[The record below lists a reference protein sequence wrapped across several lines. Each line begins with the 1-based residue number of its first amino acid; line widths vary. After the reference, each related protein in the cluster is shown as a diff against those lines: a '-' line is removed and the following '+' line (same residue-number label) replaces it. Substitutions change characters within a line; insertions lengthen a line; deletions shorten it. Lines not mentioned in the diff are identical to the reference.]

1 MAWIE
6 VHQTLPTH
14 RKIKKLKRLLKIK
27 TPQAVGHVVMLW
39 LWSIDNAPDGN
50 LSPADIEDIAEAAE
64 WSGNA
69 EKFVSAL
76 TDAGFVDDDMHLHD
90 WGEYAGRLMDQREE
104 RRKKERDRKA
114 QYRAKKRA
122 EKEDKPDEDMP
133 DLQDS
138 PEHVPRDSPVD
149 DGTVPP
155 LPNLTKPN
163 PTRPDISSPHT
174 TAPAGAETA
183 PVPAPDLEPAG
194 APEET
199 EPQLSKVMQ
208 AVRAVN
214 SGKDDPLVNPELA
227 RVMSFY
233 MNRVNATP
241 SQTSIEE
248 LGAFAEV
255 MDADVIIKAM
265 EYALDEHKAIW
276 SYIRGTL
283 RAYQGRGIRTMAD
296 LQRAN
301 DEFEKAKKRREDTHN
316 ASTRRNYQGRGDD
329 GATPADSDPIR
340 GFHTEP

>member
-1 MAWIE
+1 MNGVNAMAWIE
-6 VHQTLPTH
+6 LHQTLPTH
-14 RKIKKLKRLLKIK
+14 RKIKKLKRILKIK

-39 LWSIDNAPDGN
+39 LWSIDNAPDGD

-64 WSGNA
+64 WTGSA
-69 EKFVSAL
+69 EKFTSAL
-76 TDAGFVDDDMHLHD
+76 KEAGFVDDDMHLHD

-122 EKEDKPDEDMP
+122 EREDKPDEDIP
-133 DLQDS
+133 DG
-138 PEHVPRDSPVD
+138 RDSPAPVPWD
-149 DGTVPP
+149 SPPKSGTVPP
-155 LPNLTKPN
+155 LPNLTVPDQ
-163 PTRPDISSPHT
+163 TIPDISSPHT
-174 TAPAGAETA
+174 PAPAGTETG
-183 PVPAPDLEPAG
+183 PTPE
-194 APEET
+194 PEE
-199 EPQLSKVMQ
+199 EPQLSKAMQ
-208 AVRAVN
+208 AVQAVV
-214 SGKDDPLVNPELA
+214 SGKDDPLADTELG

-248 LGAFAEV
+248 LGAFSEV

-283 RAYQGRGIRTMAD
+283 RAYQNRGIRTIAD

-301 DEFEKAKKRREDTHN
+301 DEFEKAKKRREDTH
-316 ASTRRNYQGRGDD
+316 ASTRRNHQGRDD
-329 GATPADSDPIR
+329 GGAPPAGSDPIR